1 MKTKRA
7 SRAQLRVADERR
19 AGAPIAVCIA
29 SPEWEPAV
37 GPVGTLK
44 KQLTAHVDGAQI
56 GRLLLYREVDGRFD
70 ISGIAVKDEYHGRRV
85 ATQLL
90 DFAFVETGADHFT
103 LSTGTTGD
111 GTALV
116 NSYGEGRRAGRRVV
130 ERPTRLGL
138 APVGDEHDVERDE
151 VEEQDEVFSA
161 PR

>member
-1 MKTKRA
+1 M
-7 SRAQLRVADERR
+7 
-19 AGAPIAVCIA
+19 AVRIA

-37 GPVGTLK
+37 GPAGTVK
-44 KQLTAHVDGAQI
+44 KQFTAHVDGAQI

-70 ISGIAVKDEYHGRRV
+70 ISGIAVKDEYHGRQV

-90 DFAFVETGADHFT
+90 DFAFVETGADQFT

-116 NSYGEGRRAGRRVV
+116 SSYGEGRRAGRRDV
-130 ERPTRLGL
+130 ERPARLGL
-138 APVGDEHDVERDE
+138 APVGDEHDVEHDKVQE
-151 VEEQDEVFSA
+151 ADEVFSA